1 MIPISY
7 CRRYTCDYVWS
18 TVVVTYIPRILLIK
32 SWKVKVQSIWEF
44 KKRWCS
50 HTQHSSPQRNNNL
63 VFTDDIS
70 ITGGSIVLWNCIL
83 CPLFTSKTVSNM
95 IQWSTSDGIFNQ
107 FLGLMMLASAL
118 WISFLQL
125 VGDTQIQDSHWFT
138 LYPNKNLE
146 FWNKWILIYRLLL
159 F

>member
-7 CRRYTCDYVWS
+7 CGRYTCDYVWS

-70 ITGGSIVLWNCIL
+70 ITGGSIILWHCIL

-95 IQWSTSDGIFNQ
+95 IQWFTSDGIFNQ
-107 FLGLMMLASAL
+107 FLGLMMQSQVHYEYHFCS
-118 WISFLQL
+118 WWVIHKYRT
-125 VGDTQIQDSHWFT
+125 VTDSHCIQI
-138 LYPNKNLE
+138 K
-146 FWNKWILIYRLLL
+146 I
-159 F
+159 